1 MVGTMGVD
9 LTVTERVALLRA
21 VADPIRWRV
30 LDELG
35 AGGRCHCELEEALDV
50 PANLLSH
57 HLRVLRE
64 AGLVSTERR
73 GRLVE
78 YRLDE
83 AGVRTLHAALPRTPR
98 PSVPVFQRGEV
109 TRR

>member
-1 MVGTMGVD
+1 MDVD
-9 LTVTERVALLRA
+9 VSVTERVALLRA

-30 LDELG
+30 VATLG
-35 AGGRCHCELEEALDV
+35 DGGRCHCELEEALDV

-78 YRLDE
+78 YRLDD
-83 AGVRTLHAALPRTPR
+83 AGVRMLYAALPRTVGVR
-98 PSVPVFQRGEV
+98 SGGREG
-109 TRR
+109 

>member
-1 MVGTMGVD
+1 MVVD
-9 LTVTERVALLRA
+9 VDVAARVALLRA
-21 VADPIRWRV
+21 VADPIRWRI
-30 LDELG
+30 LEALG
-35 AGGRCHCELEEALDV
+35 DGGRCHCELEGALDV

-83 AGVRTLHAALPRTPR
+83 ARLRALHAALPGAVGSAGPE
-98 PSVPVFQRGEV
+98 G
-109 TRR
+109 